1 MQMPFPLVSMVE
13 QFESRLNYASLEA
26 LKPGADAALDRI
38 CGFLVEGQPI
48 YADPDGAALELT
60 TADEDEFFDRIAADP
75 AWLANI
81 QTVPA
86 TSTAPVGDKAQEAVR
101 NPLLH
106 LFVAL
111 LTVRMPSRT
120 QLRLREALA

>member
-1 MQMPFPLVSMVE
+1 MQMRLPLASMVE
-13 QFESRLNYASLEA
+13 QSESRLNYASLEA
-26 LKPGADAALDRI
+26 LEPGAAAALDRI

-86 TSTAPVGDKAQEAVR
+86 TSPAPVGDKAQEAVR
-101 NPLLH
+101 KTLLH
-106 LFVAL
+106 LFVRL
-111 LTVRMPSRT
+111 LRRSIPERE
-120 QLRLREALA
+120 RLRFRH